1 MTSYRICITPTEEGR
16 EKYRTSFAF
25 NAGCQDAVRDITLHL
40 NNDRF
45 IGFDSM
51 DSERKEMRL
60 LNVRVDD
67 EGLVDFTRFDYRL
80 IEKQYRRRII
90 RLSKIEKIVGK
101 CDLELVLDEVP
112 EEVFKEEQ

>member
-1 MTSYRICITPTEEGR
+1 MPNEQGKLEYTTSY
-16 EKYRTSFAF
+16 SF
-25 NAGCQDAVRDITLHL
+25 NAACQEAVRQMTLQL
-40 NNDRF
+40 NHDRF

-51 DSERKEMRL
+51 DYAGKKMQL